1 MSRWRSMVAVKEA
14 SVSLSFGSLST
25 LTTMDSPAAPPAE
38 PTEYDPKTIRIF
50 VQTVSRAFY
59 ESSAIILLDTLLR
72 KPA

>member
-1 MSRWRSMVAVKEA
+1 
-14 SVSLSFGSLST
+14 
-25 LTTMDSPAAPPAE
+25 MDSSAPSPQV
-38 PTEYDPKTIRIF
+38 PTEYDPLILRTF